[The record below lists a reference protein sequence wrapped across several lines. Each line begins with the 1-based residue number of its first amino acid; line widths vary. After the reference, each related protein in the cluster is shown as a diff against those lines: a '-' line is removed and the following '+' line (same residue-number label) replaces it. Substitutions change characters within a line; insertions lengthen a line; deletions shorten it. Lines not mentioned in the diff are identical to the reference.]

1 VIAPETAFSEGSIMA
16 RRNEEKKP
24 HLDRYIVLAIFIIF
38 ITVAIILQ
46 LVQHQLINGASF
58 LAQSSYRIL
67 AEGEIYA
74 ARGNIYDR
82 NGVPIAGSRMG
93 YSVQYVDVKM
103 TNAEKNRM
111 LLDLIDLLEKNGE
124 TTRSRLPEYLR
135 VEPVRFMTD
144 DSKKFIS
151 RIVLDKDD
159 APYVI
164 TADQALRYMRQTTFE
179 IDASY
184 TEADAWK
191 IMQFRYEIL
200 MNQPGVSNPMVLAQ
214 DVSPL
219 TIAEIEE
226 RSSEFRGVSS
236 YIRPYREYY
245 NAEAISHILGYIG
258 AISDEDLL
266 DWSTQFPDATYSKN
280 DIVGRSGIE
289 RAAEQMLRGVNGSIS
304 KEVDGN
310 GKTTDYTLM
319 KEPQPGKDVYLTIDL
334 DLQKVAVESLAR
346 NIERIRRMGGKK
358 NFGDANAGAVV
369 AIDVKTGEVLA
380 MASFPDYDPNTFLNG
395 TNEQIQALLTDE
407 NRATWNRATMGAYPP
422 GSTYKPLIAV
432 AALESGI
439 ITPDKK
445 VNSPYIEEIGNMK
458 FTNLEGNQG
467 YINLEKALA
476 TSSNM
481 YFYKVGVQT
490 GIDNIVKYAKAFGFG
505 ERTGIEIADDVG
517 SLASREFKRKYYDE
531 DWYPANT
538 AMASIG
544 QLYNA
549 FTPLQIANY
558 VATVANDGKRYTP
571 HLIRMAVA
579 QDGEITYEAKDTF
592 VQVPV
597 SIENIRAVK
606 KGMVA
611 VANSNDG
618 TAVSIFRDFP
628 FQVAGKTGTS
638 ETGRESTSSSH
649 GLFICYAPY
658 DDPQIAVAV
667 VVEHGVWGAYTA
679 PIARDVMMAYFR
691 LNTASKADDDKAGKL
706 DIYW

>member
-1 VIAPETAFSEGSIMA
+1 MA

-24 HLDRYIVLAIFIIF
+24 HLDRYIVLAIFVIF
-38 ITVAIILQ
+38 ITIAIILQ

-103 TNAEKNRM
+103 SNAEKNRM
-111 LLDLIDLLEKNGE
+111 LLDLIELLEKNGE

-144 DSKKFIS
+144 DSKKFIAG
-151 RIVLDKDD
+151 IVLDKDD

-184 TEADAWK
+184 TDADAWK

-200 MNQPGVSNPMVLAQ
+200 MNQPGVSNPMALAQ

-258 AISDEDLL
+258 AISDEDLE
-266 DWSTQFPDATYSKN
+266 DWSTQYPDAPYTKN

-310 GKTTDYTLM
+310 GKTTDYTLI

-380 MASFPDYDPNTFLNG
+380 MASFPDFDPNTFLNG
-395 TNEQIQALLTDE
+395 TTEQIQELLTDE

-422 GSTYKPLIAV
+422 GSTYKPLVAV

-439 ITPDKK
+439 ITPEKK
-445 VNSPYIEEIGNMK
+445 VNAPYIEEIGNME
-458 FTNLEGNQG
+458 FRNLEGNQG

-558 VATVANDGKRYTP
+558 VATIANDGKRFTP

-579 QDGEITYEAKDTF
+579 QDGVISYEAPDTF
-592 VQVPV
+592 EQVPV
-597 SIENIRAVK
+597 SLENIQAVK

-618 TAVSIFRDFP
+618 TAVSSFRDFP